1 MFTEKNIKAAFK
13 MLCEMYDE
21 EDRWMIDASDDFFTL
36 EGISNYCMAKAL
48 EDRMEDVFEYKAVS
62 AARTHVDYRGRYLF
76 NQRAARILVA
86 EDFAME
92 DYHYGMEYEAELWL
106 LEDMSFAVVH
116 CFRTMMEEKQGYL
129 GALTEYRIVRNTVE
143 SSEDLFF
150 SIEELLE
157 ELDCICSLAESY
169 KR

>member
-1 MFTEKNIKAAFK
+1 MFTERNIKAAFK

-21 EDRWMIDASDDFFTL
+21 EDRWMMDASDDFFAL

-62 AARTHVDYRGRYLF
+62 AARTHIDYRGRYLF
-76 NQRAARILVA
+76 DQRAVRILVV
-86 EDFAME
+86 ENFAME

-116 CFRTMMEEKQGYL
+116 CFRTMMEEKHGNL
-129 GALTEYRIVRNTVE
+129 GALTEYRIVRDTIE
-143 SSEDLFF
+143 TSEDLFF

>member
-1 MFTEKNIKAAFK
+1 
-13 MLCEMYDE
+13 
-21 EDRWMIDASDDFFTL
+21 
-36 EGISNYCMAKAL
+36 
-48 EDRMEDVFEYKAVS
+48 MEDVFEYKAVS
-62 AARTHVDYRGRYLF
+62 AGRNHVDYRGRYLF
-76 NQRAARILVA
+76 DQRAIRILAV
-86 EDFAME
+86 ENFAME

-116 CFRTMMEEKQGYL
+116 CFRTMMEKHGQL
-129 GALTEYRIVRNTVE
+129 GALTEYRIVRENIE

-150 SIEELLE
+150 TIEELLE

>member
-13 MLCEMYDE
+13 MLCKMYDE
-21 EDRWMIDASDDFFTL
+21 EDRWMMDESDDFLAL

-48 EDRMEDVFEYKAVS
+48 EKRMEDVFEYKAVS
-62 AARTHVDYRGRYLF
+62 DARTHVDYRGRYLF
-76 NQRAARILVA
+76 DQRAVRILAV
-86 EDFAME
+86 ENFAME
-92 DYHYGMEYEAELWL
+92 DYHYGMEYDAELWL

-116 CFRTMMEEKQGYL
+116 CFRTMMEKHGHL
-129 GALTEYRIVRNTVE
+129 GALTEYRIVRDNIQ

-150 SIEELLE
+150 TIEELLE